1 MRPSPVRDLS
11 VGLFVLVGLG
21 AIAYLSIQVGGLT
34 YKGPGGFRLT
44 AAFDDI
50 GGLRPRA
57 PVMIAGVKIGQVS
70 AIDLDPMLRARV
82 VLDLDPSLDLS
93 VDTRAA
99 IRTSGLLGD
108 QFIALEPGGE
118 EEILKPGEEIGF
130 TDSAI
135 SIEGLIGKFVHNAG
149 LEEE

>member
-34 YKGPGGFRLT
+34 YKGPGGFRLI

-50 GGLRPRA
+50 GSLRPRA
-57 PVMIAGVKIGQVS
+57 PVVISGVKVGQVS
-70 AIDLDPMLRARV
+70 SIELDSMLRARV
-82 VLDLDPSLDLS
+82 VIDVDPSLELS
-93 VDTRAA
+93 VDTSAA

-135 SIEGLIGKFVHNAG
+135 SIEGLIGKFVHNAE
-149 LEEE
+149 LEDE

>member
-1 MRPSPVRDLS
+1 MRPSPIRDLS

-34 YKGPGGFRLT
+34 YKGPGGFRLI

-118 EEILKPGEEIGF
+118 EESLKSGEEISF